1 MKKEKHCGEA
11 PCDLNNASGAYRGTH
26 CFYAKAL
33 YRWPLKCLGRTK
45 AILTDAAH
53 LLYDVAAFGLLVRKP
68 LPGRLM
74 GFSGLRFLELFLSL
88 YPAHL
93 VAHWYSF
100 LCIKL
105 LSDFLPRPVRLM
117 DSLYVPCCCV
127 CAIGEYHNGCS
138 ARAWS
143 WPSQPRWKP

>member
-1 MKKEKHCGEA
+1 MNIFSRNKDKLDESKRMNLMKKEKHCGEA
-11 PCDLNNASGAYRGTH
+11 PCDLNNAS
-26 CFYAKAL
+26 
-33 YRWPLKCLGRTK
+33 
-45 AILTDAAH
+45 AH

-127 CAIGEYHNGCS
+127 WAIGEYHNGCS

-143 WPSQPRWKP
+143 